1 MTKRITDSLV
11 LATQAGEKDIY
22 TWDAVVPG
30 FGLKVTPTGSKS
42 FLLQYKAQGRTRRLT
57 IGPCHAW
64 STKDARSEAAKAK
77 TEISR
82 GVDPQAAKMKE
93 KTFWTV
99 AEGLAH
105 WLEYGGEKWAE
116 RTTIEYIGSFENH
129 VLPVVGRIKVR
140 ELTIADCERIKT
152 RAKKGGRYAAN
163 RALGA
168 LSSMLSFCQ
177 RRDQLGA
184 INPAKLVE
192 RYREESRERFL
203 SAEEL
208 ARLGEVMAEEAT
220 RAPISVG
227 ALRLLALTGMRS
239 SEVST
244 LQWSAV
250 DFEAG
255 TINLTSFKG
264 DQQSKRKVKV
274 VHLSAPALEVLQT
287 AESWRTND
295 YVFPSVYVTGKAH
308 VIDLTAPW
316 VRIRKAAGLD
326 DVRIHDLRHGFAS
339 VAVSGGQSLPIIGK
353 LLGHARTATTERYAH
368 LAADPVK
375 AAAEATGATIAAAL
389 GGKKGEVV
397 PLKRGA

>member
-1 MTKRITDSLV
+1 MKKRITDTTV
-11 LATQAGEKDIY
+11 QAAQPGEKDIY

-99 AEGLAH
+99 AEALAH
-105 WLEYGGEKWAE
+105 WLEYGREKWAE
-116 RTTIEYIGSFENH
+116 RTVEEYIGSFENH

-295 YVFPSVYVTGKAH
+295 YVFPSVYVTGKTH

-316 VRIRKAAGLD
+316 IRIRKAAGLD

-353 LLGHARTATTERYAH
+353 LLGHARTASTERYAH

-397 PLKRGA
+397 SLKKGA